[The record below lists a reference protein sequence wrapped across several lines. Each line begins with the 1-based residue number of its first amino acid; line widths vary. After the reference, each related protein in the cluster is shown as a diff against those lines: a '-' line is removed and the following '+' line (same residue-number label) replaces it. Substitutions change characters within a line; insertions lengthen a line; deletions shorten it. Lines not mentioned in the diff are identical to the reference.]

1 VINNS
6 IVEIF
11 ILIVV
16 NVQLLAAAG
25 THLTRCVS
33 TNAKGRCVHS
43 HMVQTSEGP
52 YVLCLV
58 QRQQKWLALK
68 KPLANAK
75 SSSLKIRITESII
88 NSFYCSD
95 SIPLLSAQVQHLIRA
110 DRLLE
115 VHRAILS
122 LLLNKIN

>member
-1 VINNS
+1 
-6 IVEIF
+6 
-11 ILIVV
+11 
-16 NVQLLAAAG
+16 
-25 THLTRCVS
+25 
-33 TNAKGRCVHS
+33 
-43 HMVQTSEGP
+43 MVQTSEGP

-75 SSSLKIRITESII
+75 SSSLKIRITDSII

-110 DRLLE
+110 DRLPE